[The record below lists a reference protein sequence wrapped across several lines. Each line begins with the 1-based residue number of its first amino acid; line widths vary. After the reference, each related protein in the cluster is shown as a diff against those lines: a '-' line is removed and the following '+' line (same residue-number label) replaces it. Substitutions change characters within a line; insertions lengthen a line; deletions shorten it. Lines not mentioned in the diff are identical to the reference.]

1 MNACWRHVATFEGNL
16 GPFPGPTWCTSPPEL
31 HCLPRRSGWIWACR
45 HSTYFCVSRM
55 QQSATF
61 FFCHL
66 AALKES
72 ACTMEPTKS
81 NRKPAPRLLRIL
93 LGSAKSESQ
102 QPTKQ
107 QWWIQIFRKISPT
120 TVMLLSLSLSLSLEV
135 HKNSFIWLNGTKM
148 HESELI
154 RATLSL
160 RIILKTCSTATK
172 QRRPT
177 VLFHI
182 CIMPVVE
189 KRNEYVFS

>member
-1 MNACWRHVATFEGNL
+1 MWQLSRETWALSQDQLGVHHHLSSIVYHGGAVGFGPAGIPLTFVSVGCNNRRH
-16 GPFPGPTWCTSPPEL
+16 
-31 HCLPRRSGWIWACR
+31 
-45 HSTYFCVSRM
+45 
-55 QQSATF
+55 F

-120 TVMLLSLSLSLSLEV
+120 TVMLLSLSLWRYIRTHLSDSTEP
-135 HKNSFIWLNGTKM
+135 KCMNPSW
-148 HESELI
+148 SEQL
-154 RATLSL
+154 
-160 RIILKTCSTATK
+160 C
-172 QRRPT
+172 
-177 VLFHI
+177 H
-182 CIMPVVE
+182 
-189 KRNEYVFS
+189 